1 MNQSDW
7 WKKQV
12 SKETFSKFSEQAKNA
27 LDKFGDSA
35 RDLVDNIGDKTHA
48 GTSSLS
54 RLLSEKLDNR
64 KSSSLTTERG
74 DIEDLE
80 SAQDTNSS
88 TSLFGTD
95 WASELSLTRSQRL
108 VGFLLCFVAGAFMLF
123 FSILI
128 LPTAAIRPAK
138 FALSFT
144 FGNLLAIFSTAFL
157 VGPYRQLQYM
167 FKPVRLVATCVY
179 LTSLFMAIFFSV
191 TKGKFRYPLV
201 MLSVVIEIG
210 ALLWYSASYIPFG
223 QRIISSTLGSLVE
236 W

>member
-35 RDLVDNIGDKTHA
+35 RDLVDNIGDKHMQ
-48 GTSSLS
+48 
-54 RLLSEKLDNR
+54 EP
-64 KSSSLTTERG
+64 SSSLTTERG

-108 VGFLLCFVAGAFMLF
+108 VGFLLCLSRVLSCCF
-123 FSILI
+123 FSFSFFLLLLYACQIC
-128 LPTAAIRPAK
+128 
-138 FALSFT
+138 FSFT

-167 FKPVRLVATCVY
+167 FKPWHLCIFNFIIY
-179 LTSLFMAIFFSV
+179 GIFFSV

-201 MLSVVIEIG
+201 MLSVVMEIG
-210 ALLWYSASYIPFG
+210 ALLWYSASYIRLDRESYPAH
-223 QRIISSTLGSLVE
+223 
-236 W
+236 